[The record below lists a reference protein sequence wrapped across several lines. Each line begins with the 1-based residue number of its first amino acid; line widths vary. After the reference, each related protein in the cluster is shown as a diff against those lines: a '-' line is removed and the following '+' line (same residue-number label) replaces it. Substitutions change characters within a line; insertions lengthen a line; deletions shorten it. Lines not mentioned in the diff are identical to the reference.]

1 VITSVGG
8 HDVIIKKI
16 SMDRMNESDAR
27 DVIRWEAEQHVPF
40 DINNVELDFQV
51 LNPLDE
57 GLRMDV
63 LLVAAKRELVD
74 DKTSLLLNAGLSPA
88 LIDIDAFALHNAF
101 QHNYP
106 EAMKGNVALVNVGHE
121 TTNVNILEDGVPV
134 LTRDIPFGSRKVR
147 EDLQRERG
155 LTAEE
160 AEEVVQGRQ
169 KAADLGRFVDM
180 AADEVAIGIER
191 ASAFLMTQKAGA
203 GLGKV
208 YLSGGGA
215 RLPGLA
221 QTLSQ
226 RMGVQTE
233 IVNPFERTPVRPG
246 AGEGFVNLL
255 PGAKKRTPRGRR
267 KRAIGP
273 RRRKISADRWM
284 LGAGVIIIIAL
295 GYVLYQYLQ
304 TGGRIESLTL
314 EIEQAARD
322 STQLAEVIG
331 QIENLRARRD
341 SIAQKVAL
349 LQEIDGD
356 RYVWAH
362 MMDEVARALPDYTW
376 LTGLLQISEEG
387 ALGFEITGKSGNNLA
402 LTRFMENLEASPFI
416 RNVTLITTQQ
426 ILETGEDGADR
437 MVNDFTLQGLYE
449 VPPPEILETVPLFGS
464 RLP

>member
-1 VITSVGG
+1 
-8 HDVIIKKI
+8 
-16 SMDRMNESDAR
+16 
-27 DVIRWEAEQHVPF
+27 
-40 DINNVELDFQV
+40 
-51 LNPLDE
+51 
-57 GLRMDV
+57 
-63 LLVAAKRELVD
+63 
-74 DKTSLLLNAGLSPA
+74 
-88 LIDIDAFALHNAF
+88 
-101 QHNYP
+101 
-106 EAMKGNVALVNVGHE
+106 
-121 TTNVNILEDGVPV
+121 
-134 LTRDIPFGSRKVR
+134 
-147 EDLQRERG
+147 
-155 LTAEE
+155 
-160 AEEVVQGRQ
+160 
-169 KAADLGRFVDM
+169 
-180 AADEVAIGIER
+180 
-191 ASAFLMTQKAGA
+191 
-203 GLGKV
+203 
-208 YLSGGGA
+208 
-215 RLPGLA
+215 
-221 QTLSQ
+221 
-226 RMGVQTE
+226 
-233 IVNPFERTPVRPG
+233 
-246 AGEGFVNLL
+246 
-255 PGAKKRTPRGRR
+255 
-267 KRAIGP
+267 
-273 RRRKISADRWM
+273 M